1 MRGGGGIFYNFL
13 NVIEFLKLGD
23 SGAIDQLY
31 TMKLIRKEQTPI
43 MLKKIRVLI
52 AAPFILLSAFF
63 KIISL
68 IILPAEYRKEGKE
81 AI

>member
-1 MRGGGGIFYNFL
+1 
-13 NVIEFLKLGD
+13 
-23 SGAIDQLY
+23 
-31 TMKLIRKEQTPI
+31 MKLIRKEHPSI
-43 MLKKIRVLI
+43 MLKRIRVII

-68 IILPAEYRKEGKE
+68 IILPAEYRKEGRE